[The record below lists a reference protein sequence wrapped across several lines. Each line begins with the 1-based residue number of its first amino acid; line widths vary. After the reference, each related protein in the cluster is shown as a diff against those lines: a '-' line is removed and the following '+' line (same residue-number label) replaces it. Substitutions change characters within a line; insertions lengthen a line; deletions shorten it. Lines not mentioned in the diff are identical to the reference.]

1 MTEPRKC
8 DKPKGP
14 NEDVSV
20 PHEREKEAITGE
32 RRVGGTQRGR
42 EKHYQVLV
50 WGDRTE
56 ALWASR
62 NNGSR
67 QPQEV
72 EVREP
77 SKM

>member
-8 DKPKGP
+8 NKPKGP

-50 WGDRTE
+50 WGGQD
-56 ALWASR
+56 
-62 NNGSR
+62 
-67 QPQEV
+67 
-72 EVREP
+72 
-77 SKM
+77 